1 MEAKNENKIKQEENL
16 DADEEKLKQPITI
29 IKNDIRFED
38 LQTFFQIYNLEIPIQ
53 TFIRNFEST
62 CDSFN
67 IPEKQKILFIIKLV
81 DGAVKTYI
89 QSQSIPKSFYELKN
103 NLIREFG
110 TQVNPAKIHLQLS
123 KTEKTS
129 KETHIEYFY
138 RVKEIASRINMEE
151 EAEKYYI
158 IRGLKENRAIEIQL
172 QSCSNIEELKEK
184 MKLLDI
190 QEKSKS
196 SKNEVI
202 YPKYPVTRIPHHTN
216 QFVRRQQYGG
226 WNWRNDQS
234 QHPDAITGSRY
245 NVYSPQFLSPSYHHP
260 SFSLQRPIL
269 YRNQRFPQRPTVL
282 RPNAPT
288 FNPRQRTQNN
298 NTVFQPHQTGE
309 LIIIQGRINFKQVDV
324 LLDTGSNASKTAIS
338 CILKQ
343 QKPNGNQHPIA
354 FHSRRLRNYEI
365 NYTITELECLAIIDS
380 LDKFHCYLHGSH
392 FTVHTDHNALVWL
405 KNFKNPTGRLFRWS
419 LKVSMYDFDIKYKK
433 GSTNVEADM
442 LTRNPIAYHIINTPP
457 EPLLDINEISHF
469 QNIENT
475 SAPKCFK
482 RDGVFVVKRQG
493 LNKIRVIVSKAL
505 RVKLME
511 TTHKKFGHP
520 VLPC

>member
-1 MEAKNENKIKQEENL
+1 MVRKKKHAKNPRKNIALTAKEIESSSSPNKISENHTSKMEAKNENKIKQEENL

-38 LQTFFQIYNLEIPIQ
+38 LQTFFQKYNLEIPIQ

-89 QSQSIPKSFYELKN
+89 QSQSIPKSFYGLKN

-110 TQVNPAKIHLQLS
+110 TQVNPAEIHLQLS

-138 RVKEIASRINMEE
+138 RIKEIASQINMEE

-245 NVYSPQFLSPSYHHP
+245 NVYSPQLLSPSYHHP

-269 YRNQRFPQRPTVL
+269 YRNQRFPQRPSVL

-288 FNPRQRTQNN
+288 FYPRQRTQNN
-298 NTVFQPHQTGE
+298 NTVFQPHQT
-309 LIIIQGRINFKQVDV
+309 
-324 LLDTGSNASKTAIS
+324 
-338 CILKQ
+338 
-343 QKPNGNQHPIA
+343 
-354 FHSRRLRNYEI
+354 
-365 NYTITELECLAIIDS
+365 
-380 LDKFHCYLHGSH
+380 
-392 FTVHTDHNALVWL
+392 
-405 KNFKNPTGRLFRWS
+405 
-419 LKVSMYDFDIKYKK
+419 
-433 GSTNVEADM
+433 
-442 LTRNPIAYHIINTPP
+442 
-457 EPLLDINEISHF
+457 
-469 QNIENT
+469 
-475 SAPKCFK
+475 
-482 RDGVFVVKRQG
+482 
-493 LNKIRVIVSKAL
+493 
-505 RVKLME
+505 
-511 TTHKKFGHP
+511 
-520 VLPC
+520 